1 MGNLSEALINVN
13 ARVKA
18 MRHYQ
23 HSTRKFAMKDFH
35 LISDNENY
43 VTRRSLGQVVLI
55 IACGIIQIY
64 FVKKLFEHPIKIK
77 PRV

>member
-18 MRHYQ
+18 IRHYQ
-23 HSTRKFAMKDFH
+23 HSTRKFAMKDYH
-35 LISDNENY
+35 LILDNENY

-55 IACGIIQIY
+55 VACGIIQIY
-64 FVKKLFEHPIKIK
+64 FVKKFFEHPTKIK